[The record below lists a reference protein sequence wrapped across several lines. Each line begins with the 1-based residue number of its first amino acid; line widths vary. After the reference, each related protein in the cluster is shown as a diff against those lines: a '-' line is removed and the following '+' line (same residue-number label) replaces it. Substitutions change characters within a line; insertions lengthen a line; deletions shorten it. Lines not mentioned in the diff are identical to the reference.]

1 MVLSREFSYAHQSE
15 ADIKQHIL
23 TKTHKAK
30 ASSLRQQPTL
40 NFVPQNDKLTFKI
53 SRAEVLMTNF
63 IVENNLPIALV
74 DKCGS
79 LFRNMFPDSQIA
91 KQDQCAKTKLF
102 VY

>member
-1 MVLSREFSYAHQSE
+1 MVLSREFSYAHEGE

-30 ASSLRQQPTL
+30 ALSLWQQHTL

-63 IVENNLPIALV
+63 IVEINLLIAVV
-74 DKCGS
+74 DKCGP

-91 KQDQCAKTKLF
+91 KQDQCAKTKVF

>member
-1 MVLSREFSYAHQSE
+1 M
-15 ADIKQHIL
+15 

-74 DKCGS
+74 DKCS
-79 LFRNMFPDSQIA
+79 PLFRSMFPDSQIA
-91 KQDQCAKTKLF
+91 KWDQCAKTKLF
-102 VY
+102 ALLII